1 MSWLPR
7 ESVVVPID
15 FSDDSF
21 AALLVAGELAGDPAH
36 VHAIHVLPRL
46 EPTDPGVIWHTIDDQ
61 GRSEHAAEA
70 LRSELQKRG
79 CRAGQIVVRFGDPG
93 HEIAR
98 YAEEVSAGLVV
109 TSSHGLS
116 RLERLLIGSVADR
129 VVRLAH
135 CPVLVLK
142 KQPAR

>member
-7 ESVVVPID
+7 QTVVVPID

-21 AALLVAGELAGDPAH
+21 AAMETARELVDDPGDLH
-36 VHAIHVLPRL
+36 VIHVLPTL
-46 EPTDPGVIWHTIDDQ
+46 DANDPGVIWHMVDDES
-61 GRSEHAAEA
+61 RSQHAAEA
-70 LRSELQKRG
+70 LSKELGDHGYEVPQV
-79 CRAGQIVVRFGDPG
+79 AIRFGDPG

-98 YAEEVSAGLVV
+98 YAEQVEAGLIVV
-109 TSSHGLS
+109 ASHGKSGLT
-116 RLERLLIGSVADR
+116 RLLIGSVADR

-142 KQPAR
+142 R